1 LPDTGEHAAARAAR
15 WQGGWKRAFD
25 VMFAGAAVL
34 VTAPIYPLVAL
45 AILIEDG
52 RPIFFRHRRET
63 LGGKEFGCLKFRSMR
78 KDSEEIKSKLMAMN
92 QADGPQFFIK
102 NDPRL
107 TKVGAFIREYQIDE
121 LPQLFNILK
130 GDMSVVGPR
139 PSPYKENQYC
149 PPWREARLSVRPGLT
164 GLWQISRTREEG
176 NDFQEWIKYDIQYVE
191 RQSLRLDLWIIWRTV
206 AMLIARAVKA

>member
-1 LPDTGEHAAARAAR
+1 
-15 WQGGWKRAFD
+15 
-25 VMFAGAAVL
+25 
-34 VTAPIYPLVAL
+34 
-45 AILIEDG
+45 
-52 RPIFFRHRRET
+52 
-63 LGGKEFGCLKFRSMR
+63 MR
-78 KDSEEIKSKLMAMN
+78 KDSEQIKARLMAQN

-130 GDMSVVGPR
+130 GEMSVVGPR
-139 PSPYKENQYC
+139 PSPFKENQFC

-176 NDFQEWIKYDIQYVE
+176 NDFQEWIRYDIQYVE
-191 RQSLRLDLWIIWRTV
+191 KQSFWMDVWIIWRTILLV
-206 AMLIARAVKA
+206 VRRATKS